1 MKDISLNRP
10 QNLNSIK
17 TEANDASFAALLSLR
32 YILK

>member
-17 TEANDASFAALLSLR
+17 TEANDASFAAVIITVIYS
-32 YILK
+32 